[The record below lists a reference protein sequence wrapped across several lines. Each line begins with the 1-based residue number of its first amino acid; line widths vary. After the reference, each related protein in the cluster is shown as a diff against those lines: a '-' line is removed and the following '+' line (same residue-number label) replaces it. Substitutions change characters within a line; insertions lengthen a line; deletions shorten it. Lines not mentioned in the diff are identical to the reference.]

1 MRTVQRLLVTAL
13 FTTSLGV
20 CAQDEGVAPAP
31 FAPYLQRATAAG
43 SWTTV
48 VSGQLQQGS
57 RTTAPFGGGSNTADA
72 GSRFA
77 LGNTAAVYSGLLL
90 AEMAAAGR
98 LRLDDPISRYL
109 PTGFRCAD
117 ERVCAITLQQLAAQ
131 DSGLP
136 PLPANLFPRHPR
148 QPWREYGEAQLL
160 EFLANYHLPQ
170 DIPPRESALGLVLLG
185 WILANIEND
194 TFENA
199 LRRRVTTPLGLT
211 ATGFGDEQLLPGH
224 RDGVEIL
231 PAQATSLGAVLELR
245 SSVEDQLKLLHAM
258 LRPLDSPLRNSLL
271 LSRQPR
277 NQRSSFGLGW
287 RISSASGDD
296 GDWPVVWQAGSG
308 EGYASF
314 IGFRTDRQQAVAL
327 LADADT
333 SLMPLGLSVLGAAAQ
348 PAAPPAVQAAPEN
361 LTEYSGLY
369 EFSPGK
375 ALVVREASSGL
386 TAQPGGRLAARLR
399 PLGNDLFDMNGSAVQ
414 LSFQRDAL
422 GRIEGLHW
430 AENGLIVPVKR
441 LSARAPQLPRALV
454 NVPADT
460 VAAICGDY
468 VVDTD
473 VLARFH
479 CAPQPMLQFSGS
491 AARELVAY
499 APDRYASGD
508 NEFELVVER
517 DGGNAVSAL
526 RLVLLGSE
534 TRLVRTQWQALP
546 ADLLARLHQ
555 ERAEAALRA
564 ETEAR
569 VRAETAARQAAAAST
584 TATPDIS
591 AIPWLR
597 ELPPPLAAAALAA
610 PSDSGEKAAPAP
622 ATDAALAPPAPRA
635 DDAAIATS
643 GPAAKNESTPLDRI
657 PAAPARVNPVKPAS
671 PARVETLPEREP
683 RHRFVPERQEDK
695 KNDGT

>member
-1 MRTVQRLLVTAL
+1 MRTVQRLLLTAL
-13 FTTSLGV
+13 LTASFGA
-20 CAQDEGVAPAP
+20 CAQDDGAAEAP
-31 FAPYLQRATAAG
+31 FASYLQRAVEAG

-48 VSGQLQQGS
+48 VSGQMRQGS
-57 RTTAPFGGGSNTADA
+57 RGTATYGGAANAADA
-72 GSRFA
+72 NSRFA

-98 LRLDDPISRYL
+98 LRLDDPIARYL
-109 PTGFRCAD
+109 PADFHCAD
-117 ERVCAITLQQLAAQ
+117 ARVCAITLQQLAAQ

-160 EFLANYHLPQ
+160 QFLANYRLPD

-185 WILANIEND
+185 WILGNVEND

-199 LRRRVTTPLGLT
+199 IRRRVTTPLGLT

-224 RDGVEIL
+224 RDGVEIM
-231 PAQATSLGAVLELR
+231 PAQATGLGAALELR
-245 SSVEDQLKLLHAM
+245 SSVEDQLKLLQAM
-258 LRPLDSPLRNSLL
+258 LRPLDSPLRHSLL

-287 RISSASGDD
+287 RISSARGGDD
-296 GDWPVVWQAGSG
+296 GDWPVVWQASSG

-333 SLMPLGLSVLGAAAQ
+333 SLMPLGLSILGAASK
-348 PAAPPAVQAAPEN
+348 PALPPAPQPPPAN
-361 LTEYSGLY
+361 LAEYTGLY

-375 ALVVREASSGL
+375 PLVVRDSGAGL
-386 TAQPGGRLAARLR
+386 TAQPSGRLAARLK
-399 PLGNDLFDMNGSAVQ
+399 PLGNDLFDMSGSAVQ

-422 GRIEGLHW
+422 GRIEALRW

-441 LSARAPQLPRALV
+441 LSARAPQLPRAAMT
-454 NVPADT
+454 VPAET
-460 VAAICGDY
+460 LAAVCGDY

-479 CAPQPMLQFSGS
+479 CTPLPALQFSGG
-491 AARELVAY
+491 AARQLVAY
-499 APDRYASGD
+499 AEDRYASSD
-508 NEFELVVER
+508 NEFEVIVER
-517 DGGNAVSAL
+517 DGSNAVTAL

-534 TRLVRTQWQALP
+534 TRLARTQWQALP
-546 ADLLARLHQ
+546 TDLLARLHR
-555 ERAEAALRA
+555 ERAEAAARA
-564 ETEAR
+564 EAEIQAQAEAS
-569 VRAETAARQAAAAST
+569 ARQAAADAAAAASDV
-584 TATPDIS
+584 A

-597 ELPPPLAAAALAA
+597 ELPPPLAAAAVARSDETAKAVPAA
-610 PSDSGEKAAPAP
+610 TSE
-622 ATDAALAPPAPRA
+622 AALAPTAPRP
-635 DDAAIATS
+635 DDQPASAT
-643 GPAAKNESTPLDRI
+643 PAVKSEGMPPPPGRPT
-657 PAAPARVNPVKPAS
+657 AAPARVNPVKPTQ
-671 PARVETLPEREP
+671 PARVETLPEREQ
-683 RHRFVPERQEDK
+683 RHRFVPERQEDSK
-695 KNDGT
+695 Q